1 MDGVRG
7 IGFQSGSVGELHDA
21 AKLVSL
27 GTRREVNAN
36 VSFKNTGNM
45 FVEIADLVLSAL
57 LLRFGSA
64 GLPDEGKYVDDH
76 GPIVIWPALFVV
88 PRELAMIEEVVEECM
103 SKTQSTMVA
112 LGSTAPAFELLDVV
126 SRHAVGR
133 DDVFAT
139 VSDDARADGVKC
151 AATGCHGLLVM
162 FICVHC
168 PYVKYVEEELARI
181 GLDYEGKIAMVA
193 ISSNDVETYPQDSP
207 EEMKKQAERLGFRFP
222 YLYDE
227 TQEAARAYEAACTP
241 DIFLFDGQMAL
252 VYRGQLDDSRPR
264 RGDAGNDIPV
274 TGKDLRAAMDAVI
287 AGKRPNPNQRFAV
300 GCNIKWKE

>member
-1 MDGVRG
+1 LIERVQESIPARG
-7 IGFQSGSVGELHDA
+7 
-21 AKLVSL
+21 
-27 GTRREVNAN
+27 
-36 VSFKNTGNM
+36 
-45 FVEIADLVLSAL
+45 
-57 LLRFGSA
+57 
-64 GLPDEGKYVDDH
+64 
-76 GPIVIWPALFVV
+76 
-88 PRELAMIEEVVEECM
+88 EEQM
-103 SKTQSTMVA
+103 SKTQSTMVE
-112 LGSTAPAFELLDVV
+112 LGSVAPAFELVDVV
-126 SRHAVGR
+126 SGKAVGR

-139 VSDDARADGVKC
+139 VSDDARADAANC
-151 AATGCHGLLVM
+151 ATTGCHGLLVM

-181 GLDYEGKIAMVA
+181 GWDYEGRIAMVA

-207 EEMKKQAERLGFRFP
+207 EEMKKQAERLEFRFP

-227 TQEAARAYEAACTP
+227 TQEVARAYEAACTP

-287 AGKRPNPNQRFAV
+287 AGKRPDPNQRFAV
-300 GCNIKWKE
+300 GCNIKWKD